1 MSYTPQ
7 KRYLLFGILLFL
19 WSCGVG
25 RDESH
30 SYNEGDDIVI
40 EEHNEI
46 LKEWEVKLWKKVSCY
61 TIRRNGE
68 IASVH
73 LRMNLYKDSTYAI
86 YLQDGIL
93 SNDKMTDTLSTVKFC
108 NLSYREQLASIKI
121 LSNLCLSKYKATYLN
136 GIEIHAKCLGDMC
149 VTLSMLCDSIMLA
162 DKVDFDRALPLA
174 IERTSLRDDINNLFP
189 DYEIS
194 FVCDGI
200 GVEKES
206 YVSYKK
212 SHTLTCDYK
221 VQYVYT
227 DISIGVRMKHKCSM
241 IDSIKD
247 SFVIT
252 NK

>member
-46 LKEWEVKLWKKVSCY
+46 LKEWDARLWEKVSYY
-61 TIRRNGE
+61 TIKRNGE
-68 IASVH
+68 TASVH
-73 LRMNLYKDSTYAI
+73 LRMNLYKDSSYAI
-86 YLQDGIL
+86 YLQDGFW
-93 SNDKMTDTLSTVKFC
+93 SNDKITDTLSTVKFC
-108 NLSYREQLASIKI
+108 NLSYREQLASIGI
-121 LSNLCLSKYKATYLN
+121 LSDLCLSKYKASKLN
-136 GIEIHAKCLGDMC
+136 GIEIQAECLGDMC
-149 VTLSMLCDSIMLA
+149 IMLSLLCDSIMQT
-162 DKVDFDRALPLA
+162 DKVDFEKALPLA
-174 IERTSLRDDINNLFP
+174 VERTSLRDDIKRLFP

-194 FVCDGI
+194 FACDGTEA
-200 GVEKES
+200 EKES

>member
-1 MSYTPQ
+1 MGKES
-7 KRYLLFGILLFL
+7 YLLIGFLFFL
-19 WSCGVG
+19 CSCTT
-25 RDESH
+25 
-30 SYNEGDDIVI
+30 EGDKCQFINGENDIVV
-40 EEHNEI
+40 EEHNNA
-46 LKEWEVKLWKKVSCY
+46 LNEWDAKLWEKVSCY

-93 SNDKMTDTLSTVKFC
+93 SNDKMTDTLFTVKFC
-108 NLSYREQLASIKI
+108 NLSYREQLASIKL
-121 LSNLCLSKYKATYLN
+121 LSDLCLSKYKATYLN

-174 IERTSLRDDINNLFP
+174 IERTSLRDDFNRLFP
-189 DYEIS
+189 NYEIS

-212 SHTLTCDYK
+212 SHTLIGDYK

-247 SFVIT
+247 AFVIT